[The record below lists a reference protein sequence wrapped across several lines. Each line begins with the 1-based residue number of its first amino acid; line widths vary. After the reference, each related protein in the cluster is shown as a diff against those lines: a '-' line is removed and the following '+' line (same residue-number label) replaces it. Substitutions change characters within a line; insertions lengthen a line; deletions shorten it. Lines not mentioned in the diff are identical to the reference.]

1 MDIDTGGISRPAG
14 SGGEDIG
21 MTNRATPGRNDPA
34 VVANYFATMRHFL
47 ETQGR
52 VMSAWIGRGAD
63 ARARAQEGPSRAP
76 AENLSVAKSGTR
88 RPSPVP
94 APPTRVAPVST
105 VTASLEPPAIVP
117 MVRERATA
125 PAVAPAANLPDD
137 LQETLL
143 GIVEEK
149 TGYPRDMV
157 GLDRNL
163 EADLG
168 IDSIKRVEIVGT
180 LLQGLPENMRARL
193 VEVRTRL
200 NTQST
205 LGGILEIIRSA
216 QAN

>member
-1 MDIDTGGISRPAG
+1 MIR
-14 SGGEDIG
+14 EQ
-21 MTNRATPGRNDPA
+21 ATPPA
-34 VVANYFATMRHFL
+34 A
-47 ETQGR
+47 
-52 VMSAWIGRGAD
+52 
-63 ARARAQEGPSRAP
+63 
-76 AENLSVAKSGTR
+76 
-88 RPSPVP
+88 
-94 APPTRVAPVST
+94 
-105 VTASLEPPAIVP
+105 
-117 MVRERATA
+117 ATA
-125 PAVAPAANLPDD
+125 ANAPLDD
-137 LQETLL
+137 LREMLL

-205 LGGILEIIRSA
+205 LGGILEIIRAA
-216 QAN
+216 QTNGAEPAHVVVPVERIPGKTESVIAAPRVR